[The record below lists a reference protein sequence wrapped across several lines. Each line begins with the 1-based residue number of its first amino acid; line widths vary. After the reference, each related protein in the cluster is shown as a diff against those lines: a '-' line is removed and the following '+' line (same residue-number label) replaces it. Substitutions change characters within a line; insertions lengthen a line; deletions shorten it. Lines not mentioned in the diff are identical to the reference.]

1 MNASRSPA
9 TPIDALPAQTVRR
22 LGGYDADELR
32 RWADA
37 HGHRFVLVECSDCT
51 DKEAVLR
58 SIGRA
63 FGFPEWYG
71 ANLDALYDCL
81 TDLPDQGT
89 PGWVVVLARLP
100 HEAGFDA
107 ELRDTLLDV
116 FRDAVE
122 VFADRGVGLRVFY
135 S

>member
-1 MNASRSPA
+1 MSAPRPPAS
-9 TPIDALPAQTVRR
+9 PIDALPAQTVRR
-22 LGGYDADELR
+22 LGSIGVEELR
-32 RWADA
+32 RWAA
-37 HGHRFVLVECSDCT
+37 ENGHRFVLAECSDCV

-81 TDLPDQGT
+81 TDLPDQQA

-100 HEAGFDA
+100 REPGFGAEQREA
-107 ELRDTLLDV
+107 LLDV
-116 FRDAVE
+116 FRDAAE
-122 VFADRGVGLRVFY
+122 AFADRGIGLRVFY
-135 S
+135 G